1 MCLGAWSNLGYVM
14 DLDLKSAVSSPEIPE
29 DEEEEDL
36 PENWD
41 DILEVLE

>member
-1 MCLGAWSNLGYVM
+1 MKDI
-14 DLDLKSAVSSPEIPE
+14 DLIIKSAVSSPEILD

-41 DILEVLE
+41 EILEVVE